1 LGQLRDLRSFAA
13 SHATVRLLDSVEKKN
28 EQDLFTEDS
37 IDNTHDTV
45 KHDIPSETHCE
56 FFIVP
61 ENRSDGTW
69 YKAQVQALNSL
80 ILLIPMTG

>member
-1 LGQLRDLRSFAA
+1 MIFGHLLR
-13 SHATVRLLDSVEKKN
+13 HATVRLLDSVEKKN

-69 YKAQVQALNSL
+69 YKAQYKHSIHLF
-80 ILLIPMTG
+80 LLIPMMG